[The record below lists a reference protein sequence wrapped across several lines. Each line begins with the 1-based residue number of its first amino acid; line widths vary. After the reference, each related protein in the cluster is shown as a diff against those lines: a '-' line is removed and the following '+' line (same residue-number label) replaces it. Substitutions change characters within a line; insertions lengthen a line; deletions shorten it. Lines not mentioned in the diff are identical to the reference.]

1 MKKIII
7 SMAIASM
14 LASSIGMAAYADNV
28 TVSEETEISET
39 VIEEQTGETSEN
51 TEENAYEEEA
61 DEISQNESGAGSAD
75 ISDEEISDGVD
86 EESTEAIKENE
97 ESENSN
103 ISASDS
109 EIGTADGDEKDTLT
123 EDSDSGKDEDKSGNG
138 AQREER
144 LENKA
149 EKLEAINKLREMKL
163 LAKATKIESLT
174 YLKEIR
180 TLFKDVDKADRQ
192 EVLSELAAIKEELQ
206 DYSVDTFVNGIC
218 IDYEKYDN
226 VKPVIEN
233 GRTLAPIRAVAESLG
248 AEVIWNEDTQGITIT
263 DNGIKIEM
271 IIGNTAAYVNG
282 TEVVLDAAPEI
293 RNDRTLVPVRFI
305 AESFN
310 LNVDW
315 DEASNSIIIE

>member
-1 MKKIII
+1 M
-7 SMAIASM
+7 
-14 LASSIGMAAYADNV
+14 GDN
-28 TVSEETEISET
+28 EE
-39 VIEEQTGETSEN
+39 
-51 TEENAYEEEA
+51 
-61 DEISQNESGAGSAD
+61 
-75 ISDEEISDGVD
+75 
-86 EESTEAIKENE
+86 IKEN
-97 ESENSN
+97 
-103 ISASDS
+103 
-109 EIGTADGDEKDTLT
+109 KDTDNSDALDDGAEPEIT
-123 EDSDSGKDEDKSGNG
+123 DSDKNDSSEENTDKDKGKDNKET
-138 AQREER
+138 QREER

-149 EKLEAINKLREMKL
+149 EKLDAINKLREMKL

-271 IIGNTAAYVNG
+271 TIGSTTAYVND
-282 TEVVLDAAPEI
+282 TEIVLDAAPEI

-305 AESFN
+305 AESFE

>member
-14 LASSIGMAAYADNV
+14 LASSIGMAAYADDV

-39 VIEEQTGETSEN
+39 VIEEQTGEISEN
-51 TEENAYEEEA
+51 TEENAYAEET
-61 DEISQNESGAGSAD
+61 DEISQNESDTASAD
-75 ISDEEISDGVD
+75 ISDEEISDGAD
-86 EESTEAIKENE
+86 EESTEEIKENE
-97 ESENSN
+97 ESGNSN
-103 ISASDS
+103 ISDGDS
-109 EIGTADGDEKDTLT
+109 EIGTANGDENDTLT

-271 IIGNTAAYVNG
+271 TIGNTTAYVNG

-310 LNVDW
+310 LDVDW

>member
-14 LASSIGMAAYADNV
+14 LVSNIAMAAYADDV
-28 TVSEETEISET
+28 TVSEKTVVGET
-39 VIEEQTGETSEN
+39 VIEDD
-51 TEENAYEEEA
+51 A
-61 DEISQNESGAGSAD
+61 DAISAD
-75 ISDEEISDGVD
+75 AEKEAADEEIGDATQAESDTELGGKTNEETED
-86 EESTEAIKENE
+86 EIILGDNEEIKENKDTD
-97 ESENSN
+97 NSD
-103 ISASDS
+103 ASD
-109 EIGTADGDEKDTLT
+109 DGAEPDITDSDEKDSSEENT
-123 EDSDSGKDEDKSGNG
+123 DKDKDKDNKDKET
-138 AQREER
+138 QREER

-149 EKLEAINKLREMKL
+149 EKLDAINKLREMKL

-226 VKPVIEN
+226 VRPVIEN

-248 AEVIWNEDTQGITIT
+248 AEVTWNEDTQGIMIT

-271 IIGNTAAYVNG
+271 TIGSVTAYVNG
-282 TEVVLDAAPEI
+282 TEIVLDTAPEI

-305 AESFN
+305 AESFE